1 MSATGVTVY
10 TTSTCPWCD
19 RVKDF
24 LGKAGVPYEEKR
36 VDSDYDAA
44 MEMIQRSGQQGVP
57 VIAADNDIIV
67 GFDQPRLARIVE
79 RYGRPKRAPLGLLAA
94 DTSSYFANHPEIA
107 EAYPEGS
114 RGIFVG
120 EVKPGSVADKAGIR
134 RGDVIT
140 SVAGKRVKNMATLD
154 QLIDTLESGQHV
166 KARFVR
172 PDDSGEV
179 VFQF

>member
-19 RVKDF
+19 RVKDY
-24 LGKAGVPYEEKR
+24 LGKAGVPFEEKR

-57 VIAADNDIIV
+57 VIAADNDVIV
-67 GFDQPRLARIVE
+67 GFDQPRLARIVD
-79 RYGRPKRAPLGLLAA
+79 RYGKPKRAPLGLLAA
-94 DTSSYFANHPEIA
+94 DTESYFGNHPEIA
-107 EAYPEGS
+107 ATYPDGT

-120 EVKPGSVADKAGIR
+120 EVKVGSVADKAGIR

-154 QLIDTLESGQHV
+154 QLIDTLDSGQSV
-166 KARFVR
+166 KARYVR
-172 PDDSGEV
+172 PDESDETT
-179 VFQF
+179 FQF